1 MIGGESLNV
10 EDRERER
17 GVEMYLRET
26 LGVLSLIPR
35 LIEAK
40 RRRGTSSSSIKGG
53 RGLCGTACLIPLPP
67 APT

>member
-40 RRRGTSSSSIKGG
+40 RRRGTSSIKGG

-67 APT
+67 APA